1 MKRVPSNGR
10 AAEDGLGCRIH
21 AVILPALVVL
31 SVAGCKG
38 PQSTLDPAGP
48 SAQAIATV
56 WWWMFAV
63 AVLVLIG
70 VVAAWL
76 LAMRRGAA
84 PESASTSALQPDGAR
99 SERRWLVWG
108 GLVLPIVS
116 IAALVAF
123 GSPAGLHQLPLP
135 GGGRDAPAPLEIQA
149 IGHQWWWELNYPA
162 SGVTLRNE
170 MRIPAGRPV
179 DVLTGSADVIH
190 SFWVPRLGGK
200 LDAVPGRTFRVRL
213 QADEPG
219 VYRGQCAEF
228 CGRDHAHM
236 TMTVIAMEATEF
248 DAWFA
253 SAASRPPAPATAP
266 ASQ

>member
-1 MKRVPSNGR
+1 M
-10 AAEDGLGCRIH
+10 LG
-21 AVILPALVVL
+21 AL

-56 WWWMFAV
+56 WWWMLAV
-63 AVLVLIG
+63 AVLVLVG

-76 LAMRRGAA
+76 LAMRRGAVSE
-84 PESASTSALQPDGAR
+84 PRSDSESL
-99 SERRWLVWG
+99 ERRWLVWG
-108 GLVLPIVS
+108 GLVLPSVS
-116 IAALVAF
+116 IAALVVF
-123 GSPAGLHQLPLP
+123 GSPAGLHQLPFP

-162 SGVTLRNE
+162 NGVTLRNE

-213 QADEPG
+213 
-219 VYRGQCAEF
+219 
-228 CGRDHAHM
+228 
-236 TMTVIAMEATEF
+236 
-248 DAWFA
+248 
-253 SAASRPPAPATAP
+253 
-266 ASQ
+266 

>member
-1 MKRVPSNGR
+1 M
-10 AAEDGLGCRIH
+10 
-21 AVILPALVVL
+21 LV
-31 SVAGCKG
+31 
-38 PQSTLDPAGP
+38 
-48 SAQAIATV
+48 
-56 WWWMFAV
+56 V
-63 AVLVLIG
+63 AVLVLAG
-70 VVAAWL
+70 VVLAWL
-76 LAMRRGAA
+76 LAVRRGRGAT
-84 PESASTSALQPDGAR
+84 STSTSTPASAASDDVGTPPA
-99 SERRWLVWG
+99 ERRWLVWG
-108 GLVLPIVS
+108 GLVLPSVS
-116 IAALVAF
+116 IAALVWL

-135 GGGRDAPAPLEIQA
+135 GRGTVDSKPMEIEA
-149 IGHQWWWELNYPA
+149 IGHQWWWELRYPA
-162 SGVTLRNE
+162 SGITLRNE

-236 TMTVIAMEATEF
+236 TMTVVAMEPAEF
-248 DAWFA
+248 DTWLA
-253 SAASRPPAPATAP
+253 SASTAEMPINTTTPGPAPAAQQG

>member
-1 MKRVPSNGR
+1 MKRMPGYGG

-21 AVILPALVVL
+21 AAILPVLGAL

-56 WWWMFAV
+56 WWWMLAV
-63 AVLVLIG
+63 AVLVLVG

-76 LAMRRGAA
+76 LAMRRGAVSE
-84 PESASTSALQPDGAR
+84 PRSDSESL
-99 SERRWLVWG
+99 ERRWLVWG
-108 GLVLPIVS
+108 GLVLPSVS
-116 IAALVAF
+116 IAALVVF
-123 GSPAGLHQLPLP
+123 GSPAGLHQLPFP

-149 IGHQWWWELNYPA
+149 IGHQWWWELNYPT

-236 TMTVIAMEATEF
+236 TMTVIAMEAAEF
-248 DAWFA
+248 EAWLA
-253 SAASRPPAPATAP
+253 SAASRPPAPASAP
-266 ASQ
+266 AAAASQ

>member
-1 MKRVPSNGR
+1 
-10 AAEDGLGCRIH
+10 
-21 AVILPALVVL
+21 
-31 SVAGCKG
+31 
-38 PQSTLDPAGP
+38 
-48 SAQAIATV
+48 
-56 WWWMFAV
+56 MFAV

-76 LAMRRGAA
+76 LAMRRGVA
-84 PESASTSALQPDGAR
+84 PESASTSALQRDGSR

-108 GLVLPIVS
+108 GLVLPSVS

-135 GGGRDAPAPLEIQA
+135 GGARDAPAPLEIQA

-236 TMTVIAMEATEF
+236 TMTVIAMEAAEF
-248 DAWFA
+248 EAWLA
-253 SAASRPPAPATAP
+253 SAASRSTVPVSAP
-266 ASQ
+266 ASAASQ

>member
-1 MKRVPSNGR
+1 M
-10 AAEDGLGCRIH
+10 
-21 AVILPALVVL
+21 
-31 SVAGCKG
+31 AGCKG
-38 PQSTLDPAGP
+38 AQSTLDPAGP

-56 WWWMFAV
+56 WWWMLAV
-63 AVLVLIG
+63 AVLVLAG
-70 VVAAWL
+70 VVAVWL

-84 PESASTSALQPDGAR
+84 APSALQSDGAR

-108 GLVLPIVS
+108 GLVLPSVS
-116 IAALVAF
+116 IAALVVL

-135 GGGRDAPAPLEIQA
+135 GGGSNAPAPLEIQA

-179 DVLTGSADVIH
+179 DVLTSSADVIH

-213 QADEPG
+213 QANEPG

-236 TMTVIAMEATEF
+236 TMTVLAMEPAEF
-248 DAWFA
+248 DAWLA
-253 SAASRPPAPATAP
+253 SAAATAP
-266 ASQ
+266 ASTLTTQPGPAPVPQQGASQ

>member
-1 MKRVPSNGR
+1 M
-10 AAEDGLGCRIH
+10 LI
-21 AVILPALVVL
+21 
-31 SVAGCKG
+31 
-38 PQSTLDPAGP
+38 
-48 SAQAIATV
+48 
-56 WWWMFAV
+56 V
-63 AVLVLIG
+63 AVLVLGG
-70 VVAAWL
+70 VVVAWL
-76 LAMRRGAA
+76 LAMRRGRGLETTPPSA
-84 PESASTSALQPDGAR
+84 PGASNDADTPPA
-99 SERRWLVWG
+99 ERRWLVWG
-108 GLVLPIVS
+108 GLVLPSVS
-116 IAALVAF
+116 IAALVWL

-135 GGGRDAPAPLEIQA
+135 GRGTDASAPMEIEA
-149 IGHQWWWELNYPA
+149 IGHQWWWELRYPA
-162 SGVTLRNE
+162 SGITLRNE

-236 TMTVIAMEATEF
+236 TMTVIAMEPAEF
-248 DAWFA
+248 DAWLA
-253 SAASRPPAPATAP
+253 SASTSAPATPTKTTTLGPAPAAQQG